1 MSGLAIGIKLII
13 YELWDSL
20 CQIDVIRPNRKNYDI
35 IRKALLK
42 WNNYE
47 YWGS

>member
-1 MSGLAIGIKLII
+1 MSGMAIGIKLII

-20 CQIDVIRPNRKNYDI
+20 CQIDGITRKNYDI